1 MNEETIKRYSLA
13 EIAMLLIFMLGL
25 GIAQLIV
32 TVRHRL
38 ILSDAISLA
47 GSGLAVSMPGNP
59 GWEYET
65 NWRYESGNVMALIAQ
80 QKISRIPK
88 ADVQW
93 RYHICSPG
101 GTAEEILQGRIE
113 QSDSQSGPSDTVEG
127 AVAMHYTIV
136 YPSDG
141 DVPFLL
147 GVALLEFGRHL
158 ELKVAIYRELDF
170 SEADKLFRELVSAVT
185 YQPPHELQAGKVLVS
200 TFWESLQTDSPSLAK
215 KGEQAYLIKNPDNRP
230 AGYGYYHYS
239 AINSNA
245 NKRIQ
250 LASVH
255 YTQLSAARST
265 LWFDSGQKQLTWKT
279 TIQQAGMGR
288 PREYTLVQESDGAV
302 TLSTN
307 TESDTQFKCE
317 ALVLPEVLLAD
328 CAAMLLDGPAGAVVV
343 DVIAATG
350 FVVPTRLE
358 RIDPKETLA
367 RAEQIAY
374 AIRVDFLNTEN
385 SFEELYFDENRQ
397 LIGRFERMPSRR
409 QLWELMT
416 PDVLKQLFKE
426 NYQPNHEIVA
436 AMD

>member
-32 TVRHRL
+32 NFRQRP
-38 ILSDAISLA
+38 ILSEPIGLP

-65 NWRYESGNVMALIAQ
+65 RWRYESGNVMALIAQ
-80 QKISRIPK
+80 QKLGRVPK

-93 RYHICSPG
+93 RYHICSAG
-101 GTAEEILQGRIE
+101 GTAEEILQRRIE
-113 QSDSQSGPSDTVEG
+113 QTDSQSGPADTVEG

-136 YPSDG
+136 YPADG

-147 GVALLEFGRHL
+147 GVAPLDFGRHL
-158 ELKVAIYRELDF
+158 ELQVTIYQELDF
-170 SEADKLFRELVSAVT
+170 SNADELFRGLVSSVT
-185 YQPPHELQAGKVLVS
+185 YQPPHELQAGKALVN
-200 TFWESLQTDSPSLAK
+200 TFWESQQTDSPALSQQ
-215 KGEQAYLIKNPDNRP
+215 GEQVFLIKNLDNRP

-239 AINSNA
+239 SINSNGD
-245 NKRIQ
+245 KRIQ

-255 YTQLSAARST
+255 YSQLSAARST
-265 LWFDSGQKQLTWKT
+265 LWFDSRGKQLTWKT

-288 PREYTLVQESDGAV
+288 PREYTLIQEADGAV
-302 TLSTN
+302 TVTTN

-317 ALVLPEVLLAD
+317 ALVLPEVLLGD
-328 CAAMLLDGPAGAVVV
+328 CAAMLLDGPDGAVVV

-350 FVVPTRLE
+350 FVVPTKLE
-358 RIDPKETLA
+358 RIDPQETLA

-374 AIRVDFLNTEN
+374 AVRIDFLNTGN

-397 LIGRFERMPSRR
+397 LIGRYERMASRK
-409 QLWELMT
+409 QIWELTT
-416 PDVLKQLFKE
+416 PDVLKQIFKE
-426 NYQPNHEIVA
+426 NYQPNTEIVA
-436 AMD
+436 ALY